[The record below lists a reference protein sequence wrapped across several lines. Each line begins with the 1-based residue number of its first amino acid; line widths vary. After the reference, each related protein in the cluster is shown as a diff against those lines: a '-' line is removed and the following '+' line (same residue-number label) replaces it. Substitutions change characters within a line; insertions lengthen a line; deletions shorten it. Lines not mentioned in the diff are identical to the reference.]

1 MARADIQKLRAKERG
16 LFMKGGIPNPTG
28 NNGLRRDLTMELIQQ
43 LHENMELPRGVRQR
57 NNLHHII
64 KNLIEQAT
72 GKDEYDES
80 GKLIKRD
87 LGDLAAIK
95 EIFDRLEG
103 RPRQQI
109 VGPNDGPVQMEF
121 HTVEEV
127 RMFLLE
133 RGIDSLRV
141 PPPPLRLVSGDKE

>member
-1 MARADIQKLRAKERG
+1 MKTFVPQKPANARAIATTIDFGAASAVVNEDGTITEG
-16 LFMKGGIPNPTG
+16 TG
-28 NNGLRRDLTMELIQQ
+28 DLT
-43 LHENMELPRGVRQR
+43 
-57 NNLHHII
+57 
-64 KNLIEQAT
+64 
-72 GKDEYDES
+72 
-80 GKLIKRD
+80 
-87 LGDLAAIK
+87 AIK

-109 VGPNDGPVQMEF
+109 VGPNDGPVQVEF
-121 HTVEEV
+121 RTIEEI

>member
-1 MARADIQKLRAKERG
+1 
-16 LFMKGGIPNPTG
+16 
-28 NNGLRRDLTMELIQQ
+28 MELVQQ
-43 LHENMELPRGVRQR
+43 LHENMELPQGLQQR
-57 NNLHHII
+57 NKLHHII

-72 GKDEYDES
+72 GMDEYDES
-80 GKLIKRD
+80 GKLVRRD

-109 VGPNDGPVQMEF
+109 VGPNDGPVQVEF
-121 HTVEEV
+121 RTVEEI